1 MTSTEKRKEYSAR
14 AEAKRR
20 GKRNEYMKR
29 RYSRISKEVS
39 KSGSEKRIEW
49 KRTAIEHYGGVCSDC
64 GESNL
69 ELLVLDHIDGD
80 GVNHRK
86 ETGGGGYKTYRWL
99 IQNEFKTNIRLQ
111 VLCHNHNAEK
121 EFCAVGGSYASKNRR
136 KLKLETIEAYG
147 GKCVNCGNNNPG
159 HLQFDHIDG
168 EGRRHLESIRFNISR
183 WARAN
188 NFPSVL
194 QLLCA
199 NCNYLK
205 HLRNVRS

>member
-1 MTSTEKRKEYSAR
+1 MISPEKRREYSRR

-20 GKRNEYMKR
+20 GKRNDYMR
-29 RYSRISKEVS
+29 SRYSEISKEVS
-39 KSGSEKRIEW
+39 KSGSESRLEW
-49 KRTAIEHYGGVCSDC
+49 KKTAIEYYGGVCSDC

-69 ELLVLDHIDGD
+69 EILVLDHVDGD
-80 GVNHRK
+80 GASHRK
-86 ETGGGGYKTYRWL
+86 ITGGGGYKTYKWL
-99 IQNEFKTNIRLQ
+99 IKNEFKTDIRFQ

-121 EFCAVGGSYASKNRR
+121 EFALQGNSYAARNRR
-136 KLKLETIEAYG
+136 KLKLETIKAYG
-147 GKCVNCGNNNPG
+147 GKCVDCGNDNLG

-168 EGRRHLESIRFNISR
+168 GGRRHLESIRFNISR

-188 NFPSVL
+188 NFPSTI

-205 HLRNVRS
+205 HLRNIRN